1 MRSPSG
7 SPRLRRL
14 IAEPAIPARA
24 PGAAGDAVS
33 ARGLAGSKRAEPAA
47 APAHANAEPAGS
59 GAVWAVDE
67 PAAECCDLCAELIP
81 DHHRHLLDLTARQLR
96 CACRACV
103 VLFDRATAG
112 GGHYRL
118 VPDRRWY
125 LADFTLDDDTW
136 AGLRIPVE
144 IAFFFHDTSAG
155 RVVAFY
161 PSPAGAV
168 ESLLELT
175 SWQRLTLANPV
186 LDEMAPDVEAL
197 LVNRSGGAR
206 DHWLVPIDNCYAL
219 VGLIRTHWKG
229 LAGGVA
235 AWDEIGTFFTG
246 LRTAEPPPMST
257 MRGVPR

>member
-1 MRSPSG
+1 
-7 SPRLRRL
+7 
-14 IAEPAIPARA
+14 
-24 PGAAGDAVS
+24 
-33 ARGLAGSKRAEPAA
+33 
-47 APAHANAEPAGS
+47 
-59 GAVWAVDE
+59 
-67 PAAECCDLCAELIP
+67 
-81 DHHRHLLDLTARQLR
+81 
-96 CACRACV
+96 
-103 VLFDRATAG
+103 
-112 GGHYRL
+112 
-118 VPDRRWY
+118 
-125 LADFTLDDDTW
+125 
-136 AGLRIPVE
+136 LRIPVE

-206 DHWLVPIDNCYAL
+206 DHWLVPIDDCYAL

-235 AWDEIGTFFTG
+235 AWDEIATFFTG
-246 LRTAEPPPMST
+246 LRTGCAEPPPKST